1 MCGLGS
7 FTNTVWGCGWFYLIC
22 VVPGWFYLFCV
33 GAWVVLSI
41 LCVAWVVLSILCEAW
56 LVLSILCEAW
66 LVLSILCGG
75 LGDFTYC
82 VEPGWFEWLR
92 WWTFEHKSP
101 LMRVHIL
108 VPTSSVKVSR
118 HQPRVSAVSLL
129 YLSSLSFLNKFDG
142 HNS

>member
-1 MCGLGS
+1 VVLPILGG
-7 FTNTVWGCGWFYLIC
+7 FTYSGWFYLFC
-22 VVPGWFYLFCV
+22 VGLGDFTYCVGPGWFYLFCV
-33 GAWVVLSI
+33 G
-41 LCVAWVVLSILCEAW
+41 
-56 LVLSILCEAW
+56 
-66 LVLSILCGG
+66 
-75 LGDFTYC
+75 
-82 VEPGWFEWLR
+82 PGWFEWLR